1 MDRVSISKCPT
12 KIKPELP
19 PELKV
24 QSRGVMNKPIY
35 IYIYNIGPI
44 IRVSNMNV
52 KHDMALFLI
61 GRFEG
66 CRRELFQTSRFTISV
81 SSHGYITWSSMN
93 VNRDT
98 VNDLSLIDRFEVFE
112 SSIHDT
118 RLMHEQ

>member
-24 QSRGVMNKPIY
+24 ESRGVMNKPIY
-35 IYIYNIGPI
+35 IYNIGPI
-44 IRVSNMNV
+44 ICVSIMNV
-52 KHDMALFLI
+52 KHDMALFLM

-98 VNDLSLIDRFEVFE
+98 VNDFSLIDRFEVL
-112 SSIHDT
+112 

>member
-1 MDRVSISKCPT
+1 
-12 KIKPELP
+12 
-19 PELKV
+19 
-24 QSRGVMNKPIY
+24 MNKPIY
-35 IYIYNIGPI
+35 SPI
-44 IRVSNMNV
+44 IRVSIMNV

-93 VNRDT
+93 VNRDSVNM
-98 VNDLSLIDRFEVFE
+98 VNDFSLIDRFEVFE

-118 RLMHEQ
+118 GLMHEQ

>member
-24 QSRGVMNKPIY
+24 ESRGVMNKPKIFK
-35 IYIYNIGPI
+35 NSIGPI
-44 IRVSNMNV
+44 NRVSIMNV

-98 VNDLSLIDRFEVFE
+98 VNDFSLIGRFEVF
-112 SSIHDT
+112 
-118 RLMHEQ
+118 

>member
-1 MDRVSISKCPT
+1 
-12 KIKPELP
+12 
-19 PELKV
+19 
-24 QSRGVMNKPIY
+24 MNL
-35 IYIYNIGPI
+35 
-44 IRVSNMNV
+44 

-98 VNDLSLIDRFEVFE
+98 VNDFSLIDWGFWKQYSWHKINAWTVIVIR
-112 SSIHDT
+112 
-118 RLMHEQ
+118 Q